1 MSIMNRMMTTKTYEN
16 VLSFWFGSKSSRDYL
31 KQKSFWYGS
40 PADDAYVRKNLGTSY
55 EAARSGE
62 LDSWTR
68 AGEGE
73 GALALILLLDQVP
86 RNIFRDKPQAY
97 ATDSKAVSVARVAV
111 GEGWDKNMPSIQRR
125 YIYSPFNHSENLEDQ
140 ELSVKLFTELG
151 EPYHLQFA
159 TDFYEQIKRD
169 GRFKHRDQIL
179 GR

>member
-1 MSIMNRMMTTKTYEN
+1 MNRTMTTKAYEN

-86 RNIFRDKPQAY
+86 RNIFRDTPQAY
-97 ATDSKAVSVARVAV
+97 ATDSKAISVARVAI

-151 EPYHLQFA
+151 DPYHLQFA
-159 TDFYEQIKRD
+159 TDYYEQIKRD
-169 GRFKHRDQIL
+169 GRFKRRDQIL